1 MQTRLLWVAMALLV
15 SGCTTLKSTAR
26 QPTEGPRARIRLAS
40 FADELE
46 VEVREPGG
54 TKGVLYARSG
64 FYPGKTADLG
74 MPLGPAGQSGRNE
87 YFVVADQDP
96 IVTLHVTHVV
106 SNSPTMQWQSYCAAK
121 GTFHV
126 DASKDYELD
135 AVILPG
141 PKEGEISKCA
151 IRATEIAT
159 DANGSV
165 AFHPIHVARVA
176 GAYQDSSWFIP
187 FKKSKEGSDE

>member
-1 MQTRLLWVAMALLV
+1 MQKLFIFAALALLV

-54 TKGVLYARSG
+54 SKGTLYTRSG
-64 FYPGKTADLG
+64 FYPGKVADLG
-74 MPLGPAGQSGRNE
+74 MPVGPAGRSGYNE
-87 YFVVADQDP
+87 YYVVADQDP

-126 DASKDYELD
+126 DAGKDYELD

-141 PKEGEISKCA
+141 AKKGEISMCA
-151 IRATEIAT
+151 IRATEIAR

-165 AFHPIHVARVA
+165 MFHPIRVTRVA
-176 GAYQDSSWFIP
+176 GAYKDSSWFIP
-187 FKKSKEGSDE
+187 FKKSKEGSDS